1 MKKIFLLIIVLLF
14 GCDQS
19 SLKNNQSRIV
29 KTSEATKRVQEIIKT
44 NYNISAELLYESF
57 VVEDSLGQ
65 FNYLDTS
72 ITGIDFVHYW
82 IPIARLEVQFNN

>member
-29 KTSEATKRVQEIIKT
+29 ESSEATKRVQEIVKT

-57 VVEDSLGQ
+57 VVDDSLGQ
-65 FNYLDTS
+65 FNCS
-72 ITGIDFVHYW
+72 
-82 IPIARLEVQFNN
+82 PLES